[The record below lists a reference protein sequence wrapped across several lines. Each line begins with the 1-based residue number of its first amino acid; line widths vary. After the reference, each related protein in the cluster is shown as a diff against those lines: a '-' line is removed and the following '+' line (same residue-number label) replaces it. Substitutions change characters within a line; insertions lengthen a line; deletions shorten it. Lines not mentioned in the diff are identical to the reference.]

1 MSSTFSRAQHV
12 SLRMHSGHWTAAA
25 VFVIGAS
32 ACHKDPPPMQAPQVT
47 VAPAVERVVADWDEF
62 TGHFEAVNSV
72 EVRPRVGGFLQR
84 VGFVEGSIVHQGD
97 VLFVI
102 DQRTYEAEVS
112 RTEAIL
118 AQARTRNQLAVMEME
133 RAQKLVNTQA
143 ISREELD
150 ARTSGQ
156 AEGGAAVRAAEAAVK
171 VARLN
176 LEWTVVRAPISG
188 RVGRAEITAGNLV
201 QAGAPSP
208 TLLTTIVSLDPIYV
222 YFDTD
227 EAAYLKYMA
236 APSVGTSGRAVLIGL
251 ANESGFP
258 HEGRLNFV
266 DNRVNGASGT
276 INARALLSNT
286 NHLFTPGL
294 FARVRLLGSDRHLAT
309 LVQDQAIGTD
319 QDRKFVLVLKSDNTV
334 EYRPVVTG
342 RVVDGLRTVQSGLKP
357 GERVVINGLM
367 RVRPGMKVAAT
378 NAAMVAES
386 ATPAPAA
393 R

>member
-1 MSSTFSRAQHV
+1 MSSTFSRAKSV
-12 SLRMHSGHWTAAA
+12 SFRAHAGGWTAAA
-25 VFVIGAS
+25 IFAVTAS
-32 ACHKDPPPMQAPQVT
+32 GCSKAAPPQQAPAVT
-47 VAPAVERVVADWDEF
+47 VAPAIERVVSDWDEF
-62 TGHFEAVNSV
+62 TGHFEAVNAV
-72 EVRPRVGGFLQR
+72 EVRPRVGGFLER

-102 DQRTYEAEVS
+102 DQRPYQAEVA

-118 AQARTRNQLAVMEME
+118 AQARTRGQLAQMELE

-150 ARTSGQ
+150 SRTSGR
-156 AEGGAAVRAAEAAVK
+156 AEGDAAIRGAEAAVR

-227 EAAYLKYMA
+227 EQAYLKYMA
-236 APSVGTSGRAVLIGL
+236 APGGGSKGREVLIGL

-258 HEGRLNFV
+258 HQGRLNFV

-276 INARALLSNT
+276 ISARALLSNP
-286 NHLFTPGL
+286 NQLFTPGL

-309 LVQDQAIGTD
+309 LVQDAAIGTD
-319 QDRKFVLVLKSDNTV
+319 QDRKFVLVLKSDNSV

-357 GERVVINGLM
+357 GERVVINGMM

-386 ATPAPAA
+386 ATTAPAA